1 MFVTYIP
8 EASESNENNNN
19 QKKATSK
26 QRRKR
31 ATLNTKNSK
40 NGSESGRRNKN
51 SNTFKNN
58 KNNNNKFT
66 NEEKY
71 DYVSNNDLGRS
82 STEQSMTVT
91 EARNE
96 QVFEQ
101 GGPRKRGSDS
111 FGSLRAL
118 SGHITLPK
126 IPKSTWNSII
136 SKRSMLNEN
145 VFLHNNAQ
153 FSKGLGYLKNT
164 KQRISKI
171 RIDLMDG
178 IIKTSVMHY
187 CSYF

>member
-1 MFVTYIP
+1 MFFVSRARRTDRGTNDTPNDNNMFVTYIR
-8 EASESNENNNN
+8 EASESDENNKN

-26 QRRKR
+26 QCRKR

-91 EARNE
+91 EARND
-96 QVFEQ
+96 QLFEQ

-111 FGSLRAL
+111 FGSLRDFQDILHFQKYQKARRIL
-118 SGHITLPK
+118 LLVK
-126 IPKSTWNSII
+126 DQCSTKMYFYII
-136 SKRSMLNEN
+136 M
-145 VFLHNNAQ
+145 HN
-153 FSKGLGYLKNT
+153 F
-164 KQRISKI
+164 QR
-171 RIDLMDG
+171 D
-178 IIKTSVMHY
+178 
-187 CSYF
+187 